1 MTLAIST
8 RIGAAASH
16 IVCADLLLRGYTA
29 FLAAE
34 GARYDIVL
42 DVRGRLLRVQAKG
55 STSPASRARQRP
67 VYRFATRRADRRA
80 PEAKHQLW
88 RYGPDSVD
96 LLALVAI
103 DIRVVAYLPV
113 VGQVPFGINFYPP
126 ATPPF
131 IRKNQHARVN
141 IDEAP
146 IEEALTE
153 LGLMPDQKHGW
164 QGPAQEIP
172 LIRPGKF
179 DQKEA
184 A

>member
-16 IVCADLLLRGYTA
+16 IVCTDLLLRGYTA

-34 GARYDIVL
+34 GARYDIAL
-42 DVRGRLLRVQAKG
+42 DVQGRLLRVQAKG
-55 STSPASRARQRP
+55 CTSPTGRGRERP
-67 VYRFATRRADRRA
+67 VYRFVTRRADRRA
-80 PEAKHQLW
+80 PQAQHQLW

-126 ATPPF
+126 GTPRF
-131 IRKNQHARVN
+131 IRKNQHVRVN
-141 IDEAP
+141 VDEAP
-146 IEEALTE
+146 IEEALIE
-153 LGLMPDQKHGW
+153 LGAP
-164 QGPAQEIP
+164 
-172 LIRPGKF
+172 RP
-179 DQKEA
+179 ETSA
-184 A
+184 RAT